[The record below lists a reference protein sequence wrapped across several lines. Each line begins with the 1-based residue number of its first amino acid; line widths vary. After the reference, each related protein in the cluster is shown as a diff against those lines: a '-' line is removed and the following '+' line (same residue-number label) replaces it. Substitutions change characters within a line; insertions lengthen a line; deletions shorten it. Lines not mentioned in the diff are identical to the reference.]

1 MNTSLFE
8 LFKIGI
14 GPSSSHTVGPMRA
27 ALRFTRELEAANLI
41 DRTHHVVVDLFGS
54 LALTG
59 IGHGTD
65 RAILLGLSGEAP
77 DSVDP
82 ATIEGKIAGIRS
94 SGTLS
99 LLGRQLIPFVES
111 EHLLFH
117 RDQMYPIAAKPAPS
131 LTPIREEEIPAATDV
146 ALAANPEANTSA
158 PVLATHPNGLRL
170 SAFDTENNIL
180 ATNIFYSVG
189 GGFIVSQ
196 AEFHPDAPIAT
207 ASRVVPYPFTSAEQL
222 LATADQH
229 HLTIAELVLANEI
242 ALLPDS
248 SINRPNLSAGHQ
260 DRVVPR
266 PLAAS
271 SRNGE
276 VVTSSE
282 TSGPQQQIEQS
293 IFALWQ
299 TMQSSTDRGLATE
312 GILPG
317 GLNVRRRA
325 SRLSQKLHNKG
336 SRDPLAPMDW
346 VTVYAMAVNEEN
358 AAGGRV
364 VTAPTNGA
372 AGVIPAIAHYY
383 SRFIDPLTGN
393 GVSGDAPV
401 TDISEVAR
409 RAGLLRYFL
418 TAAAIG
424 ILYKENASIS
434 GAEVGCQ
441 GEVGVACSMAAGGLV
456 AALNGTN
463 AQIEHAAEIAMEHNL
478 GMTCDPIGG
487 LVQIPCIER
496 NGMGAVKA
504 INAARLAMA
513 DTETHKLSLDQIIE
527 TMYRT
532 GMDMQSRYKETSLAG
547 LALNIIEC

>member
-27 ALRFTRELEAANLI
+27 ALRFVRSLDASGLLARTGSVRI
-41 DRTHHVVVDLFGS
+41 DLYGS

-65 RAILLGLSGEAP
+65 RAILLGLLGEAP
-77 DSVDP
+77 DTVDP
-82 ATIEGKIAGIRS
+82 TLIEIELAAIRTT
-94 SGTLS
+94 GTLY
-99 LLGRQLIPFVES
+99 LLDLHEIPFTES
-111 EHLLFH
+111 QHLLFH
-117 RDQMYPIAAKPAPS
+117 RDQMYPNPAVP
-131 LTPIREEEIPAATDV
+131 
-146 ALAANPEANTSA
+146 
-158 PVLATHPNGLRL
+158 THPNGMRF
-170 SAFDTENNIL
+170 SAFDDAGTLL
-180 ATNIFYSVG
+180 AEEIFYSIG
-189 GGFIVSQ
+189 GGFILSGT
-196 AEFHPDAPIAT
+196 EFEAQRT
-207 ASRVVPYPFTSAEQL
+207 ASSATTRTVPYPFRSADEL
-222 LATADQH
+222 LSTAAAH
-229 HLTIAELVLANEI
+229 NLTIAQLMLSNEV
-242 ALLPDS
+242 ALLSDS
-248 SINRPNLSAGHQ
+248 SVSINRPPSAE
-260 DRVVPR
+260 
-266 PLAAS
+266 PLHSPVTPEQKIKAS
-271 SRNGE
+271 IL
-276 VVTSSE
+276 T
-282 TSGPQQQIEQS
+282 
-293 IFALWQ
+293 LWH
-299 TMQSSTDRGLATE
+299 TMQSCTARGIATE

-325 SRLSQKLHNKG
+325 PRLVQRLETEG
-336 SRDPLAPMDW
+336 SKYPLDPLAPLDW

-372 AGVIPAIAHYY
+372 AGVIPAIAHFYM
-383 SRFIDPLTGN
+383 RF
-393 GVSGDAPV
+393 
-401 TDISEVAR
+401 TDGADEE
-409 RAGLLRYFL
+409 GLLRYFL

-463 AQIEHAAEIAMEHNL
+463 AQVEHAAEIAMEHNL

-504 INAARLAMA
+504 INATRMAMH
-513 DTETHKLSLDQIIE
+513 ETGGHKLSLDQIIA
-527 TMYRT
+527 TMYQT
-532 GMDMQSRYKETSLAG
+532 GLDMQSRYKETSLAG

>member
-27 ALRFTRELEAANLI
+27 ALRFAHSLDTSSLLTSTA
-41 DRTHHVVVDLFGS
+41 HVVVDLYGS

-59 IGHGTD
+59 HGHGTD

-77 DSVDP
+77 DTVDP
-82 ATIEGKIAGIRS
+82 THIETKLDTIRTAH
-94 SGTLS
+94 TLN
-99 LLGRQLIPFVES
+99 LLDRKPILFIEA

-117 RDQMYPIAAKPAPS
+117 RNQMYPNAAITTHPNGMRFSAFDAAGTLLTQDIFYSIGGGFILSAAEFEAQQNTQATSTRRVPHPFRSAAELLATAEANNLTIADLL
-131 LTPIREEEIPAATDV
+131 LTNEV
-146 ALAANPEANTSA
+146 ALLNDPTINRPVPSFANTTGLVKDTASA
-158 PVLATHPNGLRL
+158 PVL
-170 SAFDTENNIL
+170 SAVERMSQSSPAEGASAAEVRSPSLAPEAQIKTSIL
-180 ATNIFYSVG
+180 T
-189 GGFIVSQ
+189 
-196 AEFHPDAPIAT
+196 
-207 ASRVVPYPFTSAEQL
+207 
-222 LATADQH
+222 
-229 HLTIAELVLANEI
+229 
-242 ALLPDS
+242 
-248 SINRPNLSAGHQ
+248 
-260 DRVVPR
+260 
-266 PLAAS
+266 
-271 SRNGE
+271 
-276 VVTSSE
+276 
-282 TSGPQQQIEQS
+282 
-293 IFALWQ
+293 LWH
-299 TMQSSTDRGLATE
+299 TMQSCTARGIATE

-325 SRLSQKLHNKG
+325 PRLAHRLETEG
-336 SRDPLAPMDW
+336 SKDPLAPLDW

-383 SRFIDPLTGN
+383 MRFTNEAIEGQRDSPEEKE
-393 GVSGDAPV
+393 AK
-401 TDISEVAR
+401 E
-409 RAGLLRYFL
+409 AGLIRYFL

-504 INAARLAMA
+504 INAARMAMH
-513 DTETHKLSLDQIIE
+513 ETGDHKLSLDQIIA
-527 TMYRT
+527 TMYQT
-532 GMDMQSRYKETSLAG
+532 GLDMQSRYKETSLAG